1 VELEE
6 DKWETEWEL
15 VEFEW
20 DRTGELEL
28 AAEELTM
35 ELETGL
41 RREDEDKLL
50 VEKVLLEKEEDDRGE
65 EEKLRRNKEYV

>member
-1 VELEE
+1 MELELEQEVELEE
-6 DKWETEWEL
+6 VKWET
-15 VEFEW
+15 EW

-41 RREDEDKLL
+41 RREG
-50 VEKVLLEKEEDDRGE
+50 EEDDRGE

>member
-6 DKWETEWEL
+6 VKWET
-15 VEFEW
+15 EW

-41 RREDEDKLL
+41 RREG
-50 VEKVLLEKEEDDRGE
+50 EEDDRGE